1 MFETLQEKTEE
12 KAMVQF
18 LERFT
23 DYPFLVKF
31 KNSEYHIGEG
41 EPTFT
46 VNFKKAIPLADLMKS
61 TSLALGEAYM
71 RGDLDIEGNLYEALD
86 HFLGQMGKFSTN
98 ESALKKIMFSSTSK
112 KNQEKE
118 VTSHYDIGNDFYK
131 LWLDETMSYS
141 CGYFIHEDDTLYQ
154 AQVNKVDYI
163 LKKLHLEEGMS
174 LLDIGCGWGGLAYFM
189 AKHYGVSVVGVTI
202 SAEQQKMARE
212 RCQGLDVDIRLQDY
226 RDLNEQ
232 FDRIVSVGMF
242 EHVGPKNYA
251 TYFEVVDRNL
261 KPDGIFLLHTIGSKR
276 TDNNVD
282 PWINK
287 YIFPNGCLPSVR
299 QIANASEPHFV
310 MEDWHNFGADYDTTL
325 MAWHARFQETWPE
338 IADNYSERFRRMF
351 SYYLNA
357 CAGAF
362 RARDIQ
368 LWQVVFSRGI
378 EHGLRVAR

>member
-174 LLDIGCGWGGLAYFM
+174 LLDIGCGWGGLAHYM
-189 AKHYGVSVVGVTI
+189 ASNYDVSVVGVTI
-202 SAEQQKMARE
+202 SAEQQKMAQE
-212 RCQGLDVDIRLQDY
+212 RCEGLDVTILLQDY
-226 RDLNEQ
+226 RDLNDQ

-242 EHVGPKNYA
+242 EHVGPKNYD
-251 TYFEVVDRNL
+251 TYFAVVDRNL
-261 KPDGIFLLHTIGSKR
+261 KPEGIFLLHTIGSKK
-276 TDNNVD
+276 TDLNVD

-299 QIANASEPHFV
+299 QIAQSSEPHFV

-325 MAWHARFQETWPE
+325 MAWYERFLAAWPE
-338 IADNYSERFRRMF
+338 IADNYSERFKRMF
-351 SYYLNA
+351 TYYLNA

-368 LWQVVFSRGI
+368 LWQVVFSRGV
-378 EHGLRVAR
+378 ENGLRVAR